1 MSNTCKLIGF
11 HNKKQNT
18 SGNLEYSPADYMDA
32 NLSQPFTL
40 NNVGSRQLNCHGIP
54 PINR

>member
-18 SGNLEYSPADYMDA
+18 SGHLEYSPADYADA
-32 NLSQPFTL
+32 NLTGPFTL
-40 NNVGSRQLNCHGIP
+40 ENAEDWF
-54 PINR
+54 